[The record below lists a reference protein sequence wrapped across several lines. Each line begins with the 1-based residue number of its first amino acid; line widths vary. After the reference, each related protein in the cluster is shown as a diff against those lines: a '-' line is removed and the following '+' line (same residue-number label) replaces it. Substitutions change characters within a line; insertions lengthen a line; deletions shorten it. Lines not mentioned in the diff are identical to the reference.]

1 MPEIPEVTLMAIS
14 ISNIMSGKNLS
25 NITILGGRYLKSGLN
40 NLTELNQHLPLNI
53 LSVNVKGKFCWIEL
67 EGNWFISLSFGM
79 TGAIYYEPTDEVL
92 KQYSSHIGKTITKEE
107 YIKHL
112 HIKFES
118 SDGQCFYFG
127 DPRRFGTITIDNNRI
142 KLDKKLNKLGP
153 DMLTGNPI
161 TDDQFLQIFR
171 RPKFNSKNI
180 CVVLMGQEAISGVG
194 NYIKAEVLYECHI
207 SPWAIVSD
215 IDDQTLIKLHH
226 TIRETA
232 QLAFK
237 IHESSFYTY
246 TGIRNGKGSLQ
257 SILKVYGKLDDPYG
271 NHVTNIP
278 YNFSPDKRTT
288 YYVQRVQHI
297 GNNRDPYY
305 EKYEN

>member
-1 MPEIPEVTLMAIS
+1 MPEIPEVTLMVKTIR
-14 ISNIMSGKNLS
+14 NVMSGKKLS
-25 NITILGGRYLKSGLN
+25 NITVIGGRYIKTGLN
-40 NLTELNQHLPLNI
+40 NLTELKQHLPLNI

-67 EGNWFISLSFGM
+67 EGNWFISLTFGL

-92 KQYSSHIGKTITKEE
+92 K
-107 YIKHL
+107 HL
-112 HIKFES
+112 HVKFENT
-118 SDGQCFYFG
+118 DGQSFYFG
-127 DPRRFGTITIDNNRI
+127 DQRRFGTITIDNNRI
-142 KLDKKLNKLGP
+142 SLDKKLNKLGP
-153 DMLTGNPI
+153 DMLSGKPI

-226 TIRETA
+226 AIRNIA
-232 QLAFK
+232 KLAFE
-237 IHESSFYTY
+237 IHEATLYKY
-246 TGIRNGKGSLQ
+246 TGTHNETKPFKNM
-257 SILKVYGKLDDPYG
+257 LKVYGKLDDPYG

-297 GNNRDPYY
+297 GNNRDLYY